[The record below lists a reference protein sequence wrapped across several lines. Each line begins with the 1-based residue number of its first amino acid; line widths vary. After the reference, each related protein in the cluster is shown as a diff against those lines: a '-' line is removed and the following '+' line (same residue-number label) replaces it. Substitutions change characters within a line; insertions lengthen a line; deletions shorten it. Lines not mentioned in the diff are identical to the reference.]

1 MIVDR
6 SNTSGGIN
14 VYTINIDKLTR
25 EQAYGLP
32 VKNSDGSI
40 IGFISDADEEYIY
53 MHIFNKDTLDT
64 VQNSTSVEFIN
75 A

>member
-6 SNTSGGIN
+6 SNTSGGTN
-14 VYTINIDKLTR
+14 VYTINIDNLTY

-32 VKNSDGSI
+32 VKDNDGSI
-40 IGFISDADEEYIY
+40 IGFVSDVDEKYIY
-53 MHIFNKDTLDT
+53 MHIFNKNTLDT
-64 VQNSTSVEFIN
+64 AQKPTSVEFIN